1 MDIIFRK
8 RLKNKHLIVY
18 KRDQLDDYWIAAD
31 DFLIFHD
38 LSHYAIEKTMNFKNA
53 FWGLI
58 KSGINPSIFENKTE
72 RDKILISDE
81 AWLAECLA
89 NLFLIELTQGKF
101 EDFQKILADSYHQ
114 KYPQKIVPTI
124 QNEVIETIRA
134 YYFQLIQQWKAI
146 GNDESI
152 MLTF

>member
-8 RLKNKHLIVY
+8 RLKSKHLIVY
-18 KRDQLDDYWIAAD
+18 KREKVDDYWIEAD

-38 LSHYAIEKTMNFKNA
+38 LSHYAIEKTLNFKNA

-58 KSGINPSIFENKTE
+58 KSGINPSIFENKLE
-72 RDKILISDE
+72 RDKILISNE

-101 EDFQKILADSYHQ
+101 EDFQKVLAESYHQ
-114 KYPQKIVPTI
+114 MYPEKVVPTL
-124 QNEVIETIRA
+124 QNEEIESIRA
-134 YYFQLIQQWKAI
+134 YYGQLIQQWRTL